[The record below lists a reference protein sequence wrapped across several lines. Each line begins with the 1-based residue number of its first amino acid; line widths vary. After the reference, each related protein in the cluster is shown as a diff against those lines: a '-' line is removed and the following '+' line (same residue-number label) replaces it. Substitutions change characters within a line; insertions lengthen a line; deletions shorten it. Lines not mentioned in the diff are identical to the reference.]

1 MCVGVP
7 NDATRTSAAG
17 KIFIDNPNKAWR
29 SPNEPKMPGDLDGLE
44 GAEIPEEEEELWLET
59 VNASA
64 ASAAKAAVSTSAGQ

>member
-1 MCVGVP
+1 MRVGVP

-29 SPNEPKMPGDLDGLE
+29 SPNEPKEPGDPDRLE

-64 ASAAKAAVSTSAGQ
+64 AKAAASISAGQ